1 MKILISAMLMV
12 QLLTLAVVVDTR
24 IELMEIYDGL
34 YNSVTAIMEDLTTRN
49 VGDRF
54 SRGDPAIY

>member
-12 QLLTLAVVVDTR
+12 QLLTLVVVVDTR